1 MILDEK
7 VAIITGAAQGLGKAI
22 ALRYAHEGA
31 NIVIVDLN
39 EKKGNEVKKEI
50 EAFGKKAL
58 LVKIDICV
66 ISQIKKM
73 VQKTVEV
80 FGKVDILV
88 NNAGIMIRCPFLEV
102 TEDIWDKTLDI
113 NTKGSFFC
121 AQEVAKEMVKA
132 GNGGRIINI
141 ASFLGKVG
149 YLHSNHAPYE
159 ASKAGV
165 ITMTKQMAIELA
177 PYKVNVN
184 AIGPGII
191 QTEMTAK
198 SRRNSAHVAEV
209 MKEIPLGRYGV
220 PEDIAGVAVFLAS
233 KDANYMTGTTVFVD
247 GGWLTH

>member
-1 MILDEK
+1 MLINK

-31 NIVIVDLN
+31 NIVIADLN

-50 EAFGKKAL
+50 EALGRKAL
-58 LVKIDICV
+58 VVKTDISV
-66 ISQIKKM
+66 ISEIKKM
-73 VQKTVEV
+73 VQKTIEE
-80 FGKVDILV
+80 FGRVDILV
-88 NNAGIMIRCPFLEV
+88 NNAGIIIRCPFLEV

-121 AQEVAKEMVKA
+121 AQEVAKEMVKS
-132 GNGGRIINI
+132 GKGGRIINI

-149 YLHSNHAPYE
+149 YLYSSHAPYE

-177 PYKVNVN
+177 PYKINVN
-184 AIGPGII
+184 AIAPGIM

-198 SRRNSAHVAEV
+198 SRRNSSHVAEV
-209 MKEIPLGRYGV
+209 LKEIPLGRYGV

-233 KDANYMTGTTVFVD
+233 EDANYMTGTTVVVD

>member
-1 MILDEK
+1 MLIDK
-7 VAIITGAAQGLGKAI
+7 VAIITGAAQGLGKEI
-22 ALRYAHEGA
+22 ALRYAREGA
-31 NIVIVDLN
+31 NIVIADLN

-50 EAFGKKAL
+50 ESFGRKCMV
-58 LVKIDICV
+58 VKIDICD

-73 VQKTVEV
+73 VQKTIEV
-80 FGKVDILV
+80 FGRVDILV
-88 NNAGIMIRCPFLEV
+88 NNAGIMIRCSFLEV

-121 AQEVAKEMVKA
+121 AQEVAKEMVKS

-177 PYKVNVN
+177 PYKINVN

-198 SRRNSAHVAEV
+198 SRSNAAHVAEV
-209 MKEIPLGRYGV
+209 IKEIPLGRYAV
-220 PEDIAGVAVFLAS
+220 PEDISGVAVFLAS
-233 KDANYMTGTTVFVD
+233 NDANYMTGTTVFVD

>member
-1 MILDEK
+1 MLIDK

-31 NIVIVDLN
+31 NIVIADLN

-58 LVKIDICV
+58 FVKIDICV

-73 VQKTVEV
+73 VQKAIEE
-80 FGKVDILV
+80 FGRVDILV

-121 AQEVAKEMVKA
+121 AQEVAKEMVKS

-177 PYKVNVN
+177 PYKINVN

-198 SRRNSAHVAEV
+198 SRRNSSHVAEV
-209 MKEIPLGRYGV
+209 MKEIPLGRYAV
-220 PEDIAGVAVFLAS
+220 PEDIAGVVVFLAS
-233 KDANYMTGTTVFVD
+233 EDANYMTGTTVFVD